1 MAHWNGTS
9 EVEAQ
14 IKADTKATIRCIP
27 LDPAPS
33 PGKCMITGEASER
46 EVVFAVAY

>member
-14 IKADTKATIRCIP
+14 IKTDTKATIRCIP
-27 LDPAPS
+27 LDPDPS
-33 PGKCMITGEASER
+33 PGKCMVTGEASER